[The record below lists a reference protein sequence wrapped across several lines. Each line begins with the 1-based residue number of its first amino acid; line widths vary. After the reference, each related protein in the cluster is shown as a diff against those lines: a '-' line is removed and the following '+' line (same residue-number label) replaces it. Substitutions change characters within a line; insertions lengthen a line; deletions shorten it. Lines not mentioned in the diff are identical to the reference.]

1 MIKYFNQKQFAA
13 DSSATAKLVSAFV
26 KPNKDDGNSCPDD
39 AIKMKLQ
46 GQDAC
51 RTVCWDTEDK
61 SRPEGKKG
69 SKTTTGQCAGYPGLT
84 FSKSSW
90 TISGP
95 GGQNFTNAFDILDG
109 KQNRCD
115 TLHNIGPFDD
125 QCCTGGAGSKCEKK
139 GQDSWGW
146 AYGEG
151 LFPYKY
157 SASCPGNCSE
167 HGTCKTDGNCTCD
180 TGWNGDD
187 ACSTCTS
194 GWGGADCACNPA
206 TTCSGHGTCDPTT
219 GECHCTQGTGWMG
232 TDCAACKTGWTDEC
246 TTAPSTGCV
255 PPCDVHGTC
264 TNGACACDKGWDGDA
279 TCSTCTSGWGGA
291 DCTCNPATTCSGH
304 GTCDPTTGECHC
316 TQGTGWMGTDCAAC
330 KTGWTDECTTA
341 PSTGCVPPCDVH
353 GTCTNG
359 ACACDKGW
367 DGDATCS
374 TCTSGWGGTDCT
386 TPPAKSLWACDLKNF
401 KCTSG
406 DTGSPTQTECQTG
419 CWDRT
424 SLWCSTDKKCATA
437 QNRGDY
443 ETKKSTWQKVA
454 SCADCSKTAPPD
466 DDKKGGKGLIILLA
480 VIAGVI
486 LLAIAGL
493 IIFYFVSSKKAPRA
507 RAVRTAPSSAPTR
520 APVPTRARA
529 PAPTRAPARSRAR
542 KSPARR
548 RRR

>member
-61 SRPEGKKG
+61 SRPEGKKD
-69 SKTTTGQCAGYPGLT
+69 SKTTIGQCAGYPGLT
-84 FSKSSW
+84 FSKSGW

-194 GWGGADCACNPA
+194 GWGGADCA
-206 TTCSGHGTCDPTT
+206 
-219 GECHCTQGTGWMG
+219 
-232 TDCAACKTGWTDEC
+232 
-246 TTAPSTGCV
+246 
-255 PPCDVHGTC
+255 
-264 TNGACACDKGWDGDA
+264 
-279 TCSTCTSGWGGA
+279 
-291 DCTCNPATTCSGH
+291 CNPATTCSGH